1 MASVLRSFRSHKN
14 GFMILSLS
22 LAAFLHGAPLM
33 QAQAQAG
40 RVGHVTGLTV
50 PRFVSLKANRARL
63 RAGPGVHY
71 PIIWEYLAPDIPLEI
86 TAEYGNWRKVRD
98 WTSAEGWMY
107 HTLLSGRRTAI
118 VSPWGKSLIALR
130 SAATNKSDAVA
141 NLEPGVFVSVKSCNG
156 NWCNIVI
163 DAPKLGGY
171 VEQVGLWGV
180 YPGEVFR

>member
-71 PIIWEYLAPDIPLEI
+71 PIIWEYLAHDIPLEI